1 MKKAEINV
9 NDADLIITVGT
20 SLKVLTAYKV
30 LWPKKTKIV
39 VINLQWTPKTKKSVL
54 AINEKRNCFENKILL
69 TNKNSFSKLDKAI
82 KYCQHSQINYQYKYL
97 NIKYHQINF
106 FS

>member
-1 MKKAEINV
+1 MIKRNEAEINV

-54 AINEKRNCFENKILL
+54 AINEKRDDLKYTRSLARLFISGIISHSIYPIRAHQFGCRTIKDQKIL
-69 TNKNSFSKLDKAI
+69 
-82 KYCQHSQINYQYKYL
+82 
-97 NIKYHQINF
+97 
-106 FS
+106 

>member
-54 AINEKRNCFENKILL
+54 AINEKRNCFENKIF
-69 TNKNSFSKLDKAI
+69 TF
-82 KYCQHSQINYQYKYL
+82 YK
-97 NIKYHQINF
+97 
-106 FS
+106 